1 MEKEM
6 EDIMGIGMEA
16 ATQLILNS
24 LQRILDTLG
33 HWVEVTV
40 DLIHLMMKN
49 INQSKWSLGSQ
60 VSVTATETKYSIFN
74 SKFVYSKKDI

>member
-60 VSVTATETKYSIFN
+60 VRVTATDAIRF
-74 SKFVYSKKDI
+74 